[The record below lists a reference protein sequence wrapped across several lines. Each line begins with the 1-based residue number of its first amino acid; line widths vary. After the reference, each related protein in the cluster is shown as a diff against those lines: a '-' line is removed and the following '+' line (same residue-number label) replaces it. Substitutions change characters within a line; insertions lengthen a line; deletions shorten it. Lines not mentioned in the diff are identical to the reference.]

1 MFRALLR
8 MILIVI
14 VVVAIGAFF
23 VGYQWG
29 DRNPGAD
36 ERPIG
41 TTGQRDDVDT
51 ARARETGAKVGEKI
65 AVGANAAERA
75 LEDAALTAK
84 IKSKLA
90 LDDQIEA
97 LRIDVDTSGDVV
109 TLSGTVRSDA
119 ERERAVR
126 LARETEG
133 VRRVIDRLVIR
144 D

>member
-14 VVVAIGAFF
+14 VVVAIGAFL

-29 DRNPGAD
+29 DRNPVAD
-36 ERPIG
+36 ERPVG

-51 ARARETGAKVGEKI
+51 DRARETGAKVGEKI

-90 LDDQIEA
+90 LDDQVEA
-97 LRIDVDTSGDVV
+97 LRIDVDTTGDVV

-133 VRRVIDRLVIR
+133 VRRVVDRLRVR
-144 D
+144 